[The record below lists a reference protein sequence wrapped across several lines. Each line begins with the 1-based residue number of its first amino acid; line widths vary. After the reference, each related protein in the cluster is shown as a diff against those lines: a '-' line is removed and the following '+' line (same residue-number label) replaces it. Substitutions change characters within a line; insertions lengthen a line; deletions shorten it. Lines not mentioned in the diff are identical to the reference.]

1 MSGVLRLGF
10 SKQDAMFC
18 SPRSSP
24 SFVIII
30 SSVRV
35 FRHKMDVSYSE
46 SSDYNSLDSL
56 RDFEDFCEAVIRQ
69 TIEENRPESRTRG
82 SRYSVSDTD

>member
-1 MSGVLRLGF
+1 MSGVLLRLGLVN
-10 SKQDAMFC
+10 KDAMFF

-30 SSVRV
+30 SSVQV

-46 SSDYNSLDSL
+46 SSDYYSLDSL
-56 RDFEDFCEAVIRQ
+56 RDFEDFCEVVIRQ
-69 TIEENRPESRTRG
+69 TVEENRPESRTRA
-82 SRYSVSDTD
+82 TE

>member
-1 MSGVLRLGF
+1 MSGVLRLGLVN
-10 SKQDAMFC
+10 KDAMFF

-30 SSVRV
+30 SSVQV

-46 SSDYNSLDSL
+46 SSDYYSLDSL
-56 RDFEDFCEAVIRQ
+56 RDFEDFCEVVIRQ
-69 TIEENRPESRTRG
+69 TVEENRPESRTR
-82 SRYSVSDTD
+82 TTE

>member
-1 MSGVLRLGF
+1 MMSGVLRLGLVN
-10 SKQDAMFC
+10 KDAMFF

-30 SSVRV
+30 SSVQV

-46 SSDYNSLDSL
+46 SSDYYSLDSL
-56 RDFEDFCEAVIRQ
+56 RDFEDFCEVVIRQ
-69 TIEENRPESRTRG
+69 TVEENRPESRTRA
-82 SRYSVSDTD
+82 TE

>member
-1 MSGVLRLGF
+1 MSGVLRLGLVN
-10 SKQDAMFC
+10 KDAMFF

-30 SSVRV
+30 CSVQV

-46 SSDYNSLDSL
+46 SSDYYSLDSL
-56 RDFEDFCEAVIRQ
+56 RDFEDFCEVVIRQ
-69 TIEENRPESRTRG
+69 TVEENRPESRTR
-82 SRYSVSDTD
+82 TTE

>member
-10 SKQDAMFC
+10 VSKDAMFFL
-18 SPRSSP
+18 PRSSP

-30 SSVRV
+30 SSVQV

-46 SSDYNSLDSL
+46 SSDYYSLDSY
-56 RDFEDFCEAVIRQ
+56 RDFEDFCEVVIRQ
-69 TIEENRPESRTRG
+69 TVEENRPESRTRAT
-82 SRYSVSDTD
+82 VTE

>member
-1 MSGVLRLGF
+1 MSGVLRLGLVN
-10 SKQDAMFC
+10 KDAMFF

-30 SSVRV
+30 SSVQV

-46 SSDYNSLDSL
+46 SSDYYSLDSL
-56 RDFEDFCEAVIRQ
+56 RDFKDFCEVVIRQ
-69 TIEENRPESRTRG
+69 TVEEN
-82 SRYSVSDTD
+82 

>member
-1 MSGVLRLGF
+1 MMSGVLRLGLVN
-10 SKQDAMFC
+10 KDAMFF

-30 SSVRV
+30 SSVQV

-46 SSDYNSLDSL
+46 STDYYSLDSL
-56 RDFEDFCEAVIRQ
+56 RDFEDFCEVLIRQ
-69 TIEENRPESRTRG
+69 TVEENRPESRTPA
-82 SRYSVSDTD
+82 TE

>member
-1 MSGVLRLGF
+1 MSGVLRLGLVN
-10 SKQDAMFC
+10 KDAMFF

-30 SSVRV
+30 SSVQV

-46 SSDYNSLDSL
+46 SSDYYSLDSL
-56 RDFEDFCEAVIRQ
+56 RDFEDFCEVVIRQ
-69 TIEENRPESRTRG
+69 TVEENRPESRTRA
-82 SRYSVSDTD
+82 TE

>member
-1 MSGVLRLGF
+1 MMSGVLRLGLVN
-10 SKQDAMFC
+10 KDAMFF

-30 SSVRV
+30 SSVQV

-46 SSDYNSLDSL
+46 SSDYYSLDSL
-56 RDFEDFCEAVIRQ
+56 RDFEDFCEVVIQQ
-69 TIEENRPESRTRG
+69 TVEENRPESRTRA
-82 SRYSVSDTD
+82 TE

>member
-1 MSGVLRLGF
+1 MSGVLRLGLV
-10 SKQDAMFC
+10 KKDAMFF

-30 SSVRV
+30 SSVQV

-46 SSDYNSLDSL
+46 SSDYSSLDSL
-56 RDFEDFCEAVIRQ
+56 RDFEDFCEVVIRQ
-69 TIEENRPESRTRG
+69 TVEENRPESRTRA
-82 SRYSVSDTD
+82 TE